1 MKKLLLGFGALLA
14 TGCAQ
19 SALDAAPDSFAAH
32 KVYVVTADCGN
43 ASCPYPAWP
52 RYVYVSRSEAD
63 ARQRLVEVAQE
74 MVAVNPGAESVVE
87 TAKQIAFGDAH
98 TPPWPSGKPNRISS
112 WVNGSA
118 FSIAFD
124 ISYL

>member
-1 MKKLLLGFGALLA
+1 MKKLILGFGALLA

-19 SALDAAPDSFAAH
+19 SSLDAAPDSFTAH

-52 RYVYVSRSEAD
+52 RYVFVTRSEAD

-74 MVAVNPGAESVVE
+74 MVSVNPDAANVVS
-87 TAKQIAFGDAH
+87 IAREAA
-98 TPPWPSGKPNRISS
+98 TSGKIPNKISN
-112 WVNGSA
+112 WTNGIS
-118 FSIAFD
+118 FTLYID
-124 ISYL
+124 TSYL